1 MERFSQDFLRAVRR
15 ENVLCKRLWVW
26 LEFVVTGW
34 SKVTF
39 FFTLYIKVGGG
50 GGGVGG
56 GGVGYP
62 PKRGLRRM
70 SVGGDEVSPKKGFFF
85 ETEK

>member
-1 MERFSQDFLRAVRR
+1 MNQRNEELKYKTVGSRFSCKARGMERFSQDFLRAVRR

-26 LEFVVTGW
+26 LEFVVTDW

-50 GGGVGG
+50 GGWA
-56 GGVGYP
+56 
-62 PKRGLRRM
+62 GL
-70 SVGGDEVSPKKGFFF
+70 
-85 ETEK
+85 